1 MDIQLGRWLTILTT
15 LGVSREPCPLV
26 ARPQLEAARAP
37 GRKTLPHP
45 IASPR
50 ATMALPAP
58 VRNANAVGGVLK
70 DIYRLPRPPP
80 LLVWRDFAAGDSTGA
95 KDFGF
100 VSTHTANAVT
110 NSFGLLL

>member
-1 MDIQLGRWLTILTT
+1 MRLPKQRAFRER
-15 LGVSREPCPLV
+15 GVPLRP
-26 ARPQLEAARAP
+26 ARSCYPD
-37 GRKTLPHP
+37 
-45 IASPR
+45 
-50 ATMALPAP
+50 
-58 VRNANAVGGVLK
+58 AVGGVLK